1 MFSHSRNLVRDVYLY
16 AQIYIYIFGYRDL
29 VTLGD
34 TVPSG
39 RSLVT
44 TIHDRLD
51 NAARLW
57 WIGSDAGWSR
67 ASTSE
72 RTVRT
77 CARAASPH
85 HSPPSFTSVS
95 RRLSVSLCAVWME
108 AGKRVYS
115 ATLRSPDLVQ
125 TRPTPSRC
133 AAPVPRCPANGRA
146 ARPTARP
153 RPPIGQE
160 RSVSPSYRVNLWR
173 DNASGGRG
181 RPAGFARPA
190 DRAAAEIAACAIS
203 NAGIS
208 TMPGHR
214 RVPNT
219 LLSHVMSTVC
229 LPRVSH
235 LSTRLTPR
243 PSTLFFFPLFLLLL
257 LLLFFA
263 FCFVSVCNFPFFFSF
278 LANFSL
284 YFLLSTLPSFFVAYK
299 SYLLARSRGSLSSF
313 SLVLVGLI
321 RRGSTLNSGFL
332 QIRGCGAIR
341 CSRGIY
347 YW

>member
-1 MFSHSRNLVRDVYLY
+1 MYIYTHKY
-16 AQIYIYIFGYRDL
+16 IYIYIFGYRDL

-214 RVPNT
+214 RVPNAASQT
-219 LLSHVMSTVC
+219 RSSLMSCQLSVC
-229 LPRVSH
+229 HAFHTYRRASRHGLPRFSSF
-235 LSTRLTPR
+235 LSSYYYYYYYSSL
-243 PSTLFFFPLFLLLL
+243 
-257 LLLFFA
+257 
-263 FCFVSVCNFPFFFSF
+263 FVSFR
-278 LANFSL
+278 L
-284 YFLLSTLPSFFVAYK
+284 
-299 SYLLARSRGSLSSF
+299 
-313 SLVLVGLI
+313 
-321 RRGSTLNSGFL
+321 
-332 QIRGCGAIR
+332 
-341 CSRGIY
+341 
-347 YW
+347 

>member
-1 MFSHSRNLVRDVYLY
+1 M
-16 AQIYIYIFGYRDL
+16 
-29 VTLGD
+29 
-34 TVPSG
+34 
-39 RSLVT
+39 
-44 TIHDRLD
+44 
-51 NAARLW
+51 
-57 WIGSDAGWSR
+57 
-67 ASTSE
+67 
-72 RTVRT
+72 
-77 CARAASPH
+77 
-85 HSPPSFTSVS
+85 
-95 RRLSVSLCAVWME
+95 
-108 AGKRVYS
+108 YS

-214 RVPNT
+214 RVPNAASQT
-219 LLSHVMSTVC
+219 RSSLMSCQLSVC
-229 LPRVSH
+229 HAFHTYRRASRHGLPRFSSF
-235 LSTRLTPR
+235 LSSYYYYYYYSSL
-243 PSTLFFFPLFLLLL
+243 
-257 LLLFFA
+257 
-263 FCFVSVCNFPFFFSF
+263 FVSFRFVIFLFFFSF